1 MLRRLC
7 CLLAAAAAAREAC
20 LRQWPPRDA
29 TPPPLFWM
37 HAPKTGTTFR
47 LHVVSVACPRHR
59 RPRGRRK
66 FEASYVR
73 TLAREKTPCA
83 HAYDEA
89 SLVEHRSFN
98 TTSCGSGLALLR
110 EPRARLVSAF
120 HYHRDGLPTGRGKPR
135 ACFLMGIRDD
145 GDCRRLRALPER
157 EQLLAYANDSRV
169 RNVQTKMLL
178 GYGRFDAVAELD
190 VAEATRVLRECFA
203 FVGVTERWA
212 ASVGLFNRTIRGA
225 RLRPDDAAHVAN
237 AGAYDRSNSG
247 VAWLADYADADTRVY
262 AEAARLVEDRL
273 SLAPCS

>member
-1 MLRRLC
+1 MLRRLCC

-47 LHVVSVACPRHR
+47 LHVVGVACPRHR

-73 TLAREKTPCA
+73 TLARERTPCA

-98 TTSCGSGLALLR
+98 TTSCGSGLTLLR

-120 HYHRDGLPTGRGKPR
+120 HYHRDGLPTAGQEKGDSTSLQRECSAR
-135 ACFLMGIRDD
+135 AHFGNSTHAS
-145 GDCRRLRALPER
+145 RALR
-157 EQLLAYANDSRV
+157 E
-169 RNVQTKMLL
+169 M
-178 GYGRFDAVAELD
+178 
-190 VAEATRVLRECFA
+190 
-203 FVGVTERWA
+203 
-212 ASVGLFNRTIRGA
+212 IA
-225 RLRPDDAAHVAN
+225 RPKV
-237 AGAYDRSNSG
+237 S
-247 VAWLADYADADTRVY
+247 
-262 AEAARLVEDRL
+262 
-273 SLAPCS
+273 